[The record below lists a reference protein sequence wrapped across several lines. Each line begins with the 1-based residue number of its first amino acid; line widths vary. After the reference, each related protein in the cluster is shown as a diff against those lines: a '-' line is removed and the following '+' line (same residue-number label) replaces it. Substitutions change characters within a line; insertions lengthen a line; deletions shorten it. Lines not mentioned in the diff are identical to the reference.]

1 MDLAAFLSP
10 RQGRLAPK
18 PFWLGVV
25 LVWIGGIASQ
35 FLLGGEIVQRVGL
48 WPFIAA
54 QAALVWIWLLLH
66 VRRLRDAGEG
76 PAAVIGVTLTY
87 VLSVGLLLLLV
98 IFFTHPDA
106 VVPSAGASPASDAVI
121 GTLLVVFLFNILF
134 TADFGVFSTILK
146 LLILIAFAPA
156 VMSLIFSIRTGMRR
170 RAL

>member
-1 MDLAAFLSP
+1 MDLAALLSP

-35 FLLGGEIVQRVGL
+35 FLLGGEIALRLGL
-48 WPFIAA
+48 WPFIVA
-54 QAALVWIWLLLH
+54 QALLVWIWLLLH

-76 PAAVIGVTLTY
+76 PAAVIGVTLIY
-87 VLSVGLLLLLV
+87 VLSIGLLLLLV
-98 IFFTHPDA
+98 IFLTHPDA
-106 VVPSAGASPASDAVI
+106 IIPSTGASRASDAAI

-134 TADFGVFSTILK
+134 TTDFGVFSTILK

-156 VMSLIFSIRTGMRR
+156 IMSLLFSIRTGLRR
-170 RAL
+170 RAP